1 MVDFEAEESSW
12 AKPMSFFFLGFQKQT
27 KNGKTGG
34 FELRIRIIRVVVNF
48 PSTLFDLRSI
58 FPDVG

>member
-1 MVDFEAEESSW
+1 M

-34 FELRIRIIRVVVNF
+34 FEVRIRIVWVVVNF
-48 PSTLFDLRSI
+48 PSTLFDLWSI